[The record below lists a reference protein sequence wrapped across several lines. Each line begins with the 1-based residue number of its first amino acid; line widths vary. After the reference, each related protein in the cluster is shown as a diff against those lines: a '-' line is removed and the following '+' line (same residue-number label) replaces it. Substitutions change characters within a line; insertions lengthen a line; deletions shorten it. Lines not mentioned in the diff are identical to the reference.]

1 MKNKYLFG
9 LLLLIIS
16 FFITGCADDIYS
28 EASEPIESPGE
39 VIFTVSLKNNA
50 CIPVQLKIYEDGT
63 YELFT
68 EYKAC
73 RQNQLCNSMLVY
85 TKSVKGSYSYDV
97 MKILEEVNDYD
108 NFDEKSNTSYY
119 ELYVGDKYIEKG
131 YEYYYVFPN
140 NESLDE
146 LLSEIN
152 IMLNACAKADY
163 IN

>member
-1 MKNKYLFG
+1 MKNKYLFS

-28 EASEPIESPGE
+28 EASEPLESPGD

-73 RQNQLCNSMLVY
+73 RQNQLCDSMLVY

-97 MKILEEVNDYD
+97 MKILDETNNDFAD
-108 NFDEKSNTSYY
+108 LSVTTYY
-119 ELYVGDKYIEKG
+119 ELYVGDKYVEKG
-131 YEYYYVFPN
+131 FEYSYVLLSS
-140 NESLDE
+140 ESLDDF
-146 LLSEIN
+146 LSEIGVK
-152 IMLNACAKADY
+152 LNACAKADY

>member
-1 MKNKYLFG
+1 M
-9 LLLLIIS
+9 
-16 FFITGCADDIYS
+16 
-28 EASEPIESPGE
+28 
-39 VIFTVSLKNNA
+39 
-50 CIPVQLKIYEDGT
+50 QLNIYEDGT

-73 RQNQLCNSMLVY
+73 RQNQLCDSMLVY

-119 ELYVGDKYIEKG
+119 ELYVGDKYVEKG
-131 YEYYYVFPN
+131 FEYSYVLLSS
-140 NESLDE
+140 ESLDDF
-146 LLSEIN
+146 LSEIGVK
-152 IMLNACAKADY
+152 LNACAKADY

>member
-1 MKNKYLFG
+1 M
-9 LLLLIIS
+9 
-16 FFITGCADDIYS
+16 
-28 EASEPIESPGE
+28 
-39 VIFTVSLKNNA
+39 
-50 CIPVQLKIYEDGT
+50 QLNIYEDGT

-73 RQNQLCNSMLVY
+73 RQNQLCDSMLVY

-119 ELYVGDKYIEKG
+119 ELYVGDKYVEQG
-131 YEYYYVFPN
+131 YEYNYVIL
-140 NESLDE
+140 ESKYLDE
-146 LLSEIN
+146 FLDEIDLK
-152 IMLNACAKADY
+152 LNACAKADY